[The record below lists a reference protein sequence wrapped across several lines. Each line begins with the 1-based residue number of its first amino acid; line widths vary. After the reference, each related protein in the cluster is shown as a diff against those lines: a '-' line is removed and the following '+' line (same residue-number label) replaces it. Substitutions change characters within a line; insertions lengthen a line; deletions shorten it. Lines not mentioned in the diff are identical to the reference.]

1 MIAAVAAGDAFG
13 LRQEA
18 MKRRIDRCARWMNVL
33 GHAQGRD
40 IPSEAVGL
48 PGLLARAAAGD
59 AVAWRELIGL
69 YARRVFAMAFSRLRS
84 REAAEE
90 ISQSVFA
97 TLAAK
102 LGSGMYTEQGKFE
115 SWLMRVTMN
124 RIRDEARRA
133 RRHAI
138 PTDPS
143 MLLDARVTTDAD
155 SGEADGQ
162 DERSI
167 QRLREAMERLPD
179 ADREVLMLRHQG
191 QMGFKEIA
199 ELLGEPVGTLL
210 ARHHRALKK
219 IRELLEVDPGSAESG
234 PGGRGKT
241 RGKGEER

>member
-1 MIAAVAAGDAFG
+1 MFG
-13 LRQEA
+13 LRMEA
-18 MKRRIDRCARWMNVL
+18 MSRRLARCAFWMNVL

-40 IPSEAVGL
+40 IPSDAVGL

-59 AVAWRELIGL
+59 AAAWRELVGL

-102 LGSGMYTEQGKFE
+102 LGTGMYTEQGKFE

-133 RRHAI
+133 RRHAV

-143 MLLDARVTTDAD
+143 VLLDVRQTEAAA
-155 SGEADGQ
+155 SGEEPGQ

-167 QRLREAMERLPD
+167 QRLREAMEKLPD

-219 IRELLEVDPGSAESG
+219 IRELLDVEPQSADGRPGSGSRSA
-234 PGGRGKT
+234 GRG
-241 RGKGEER
+241 EEHGR